1 MADFLDEIM
10 AAGDPYA
17 AIRSLGSNLYQW
29 REGDWRHSEA
39 GSEQLAGQN
48 DFTDQARNQL
58 WGAGFGSKYGEVPEV
73 MPDGRVRIRMQ
84 QPGGHKYDTMD
95 VFYRQG
101 ADGNWVMDGDP
112 TMRREVS
119 SREQY
124 RDAIEPVAAML
135 GTVVGAGAAAG
146 AYGGAAAAGSGAGAS
161 AGATDFAAGAAATDA
176 GAGTWG
182 AGAGAGGSAGGAAAA
197 SSDFGAGASA
207 TDAGAGSWGG
217 GSSAGGVPA
226 AGTSTGGT
234 TGGGAGT
241 NLGGSAGGSWW
252 DNILGSLG
260 NSDWRQW
267 ANLLSGLYGMNRAS
281 QTRDEM
287 DPFRQ
292 YRSYY
297 GNQLMEL
304 EANPNSI
311 TSRPGWRAGT
321 EAITREMT
329 SRGYMG
335 SGNHAVGLQ
344 RFGGEFLNQELQR
357 LAGLAGAGQSPG
369 AGMGQSNQLTNSS
382 LAAIGYGLAPFSSNR
397 TRVGTGGSYYGGGY
411 TNPGDDPA
419 GTNTGG

>member
-1 MADFLDEIM
+1 MADFLDEILNLGARETWDYGGRSVGEIEGLLTSANRDQWLRQYNLDSANRESGEPYQDLFG
-10 AAGDPYA
+10 AATRRYQPQVSAQQQADGGGVYDMSQSWRTGLPQGWSDIAVDPA
-17 AIRSLGSNLYQW
+17 NRIAWGVGSDGRLVPGSNW
-29 REGDWRHSEA
+29 S
-39 GSEQLAGQN
+39 LAAN
-48 DFTDQARNQL
+48 EDDF
-58 WGAGFGSKYGEVPEV
+58 
-73 MPDGRVRIRMQ
+73 
-84 QPGGHKYDTMD
+84 
-95 VFYRQG
+95 
-101 ADGNWVMDGDP
+101 
-112 TMRREVS
+112 
-119 SREQY
+119 
-124 RDAIEPVAAML
+124 AISALAMM
-135 GTVVGAGAAAG
+135 
-146 AYGGAAAAGSGAGAS
+146 GGAAYGAMGGAGAGAS
-161 AGATDFAAGAAATDA
+161 AGAGTGDFAAGAAATDAGASAWSGAGMGEFGAGAAATDA

-182 AGAGAGGSAGGAAAA
+182 
-197 SSDFGAGASA
+197 
-207 TDAGAGSWGG
+207 G
-217 GSSAGGVPA
+217 GSSAAPVGGA
-226 AGTSTGGT
+226 STGGV
-234 TGGGAGT
+234 TGGGT
-241 NLGGSAGGSWW
+241 GGNWW

-260 NSDWRQW
+260 NGDWRQW

-292 YRSYY
+292 YRQYY

-344 RFGGEFLNQELQR
+344 RFGGEFFNQELQR